1 MKDGDREFIESIL
14 AFLWI
19 GLASYLG
26 VRVGQLISL
35 LLYGTSNVI

>member
-1 MKDGDREFIESIL
+1 MNGDREFIENIL

-26 VRVGQLISL
+26 VWAGRLISL
-35 LLYGTSNVI
+35 LLYGTSNLS